1 MSRSWV
7 SKWITRL
14 QSAPPDDEQVLR
26 GLSRAPKHPPE
37 RLDAQ
42 VIDRILEIRDQPP
55 EGLGRTPGPKA
66 ILYYLPRDESLQQAG
81 VRLPRSTRTIHR
93 ILCEQGRIFHQL
105 PMLGDPQE
113 RPESMQHWQ
122 LDFKDASTVPAD
134 PQGKQQHVV
143 ETLNVIDVGTSVL
156 LAAHVAPD
164 FTAETALGALAQT
177 FQQHGLP
184 HSIRLD
190 RDPRWVGAP
199 EAQ

>member
-1 MSRSWV
+1 MRGSSIASSRSAT
-7 SKWITRL
+7 S
-14 QSAPPDDEQVLR
+14 PPKDWGARQ
-26 GLSRAPKHPPE
+26 
-37 RLDAQ
+37 
-42 VIDRILEIRDQPP
+42 
-55 EGLGRTPGPKA
+55 GRSA
-66 ILYYLPRDESLQQAG
+66 ILYYLPRDERLQQAG
-81 VRLPRSTRTIHR
+81 VRLPRSTRTIHQ
-93 ILCEQGRIFHQL
+93 ILCEHGRISHQL

-134 PQGKQQHVV
+134 PQGKQPHVV

-164 FTAETALGALAQT
+164 FTAETPLGALAQT

>member
-1 MSRSWV
+1 
-7 SKWITRL
+7 
-14 QSAPPDDEQVLR
+14 
-26 GLSRAPKHPPE
+26 
-37 RLDAQ
+37 
-42 VIDRILEIRDQPP
+42 
-55 EGLGRTPGPKA
+55 
-66 ILYYLPRDESLQQAG
+66 
-81 VRLPRSTRTIHR
+81 
-93 ILCEQGRIFHQL
+93 
-105 PMLGDPQE
+105 MLGDPQE

-134 PQGKQQHVV
+134 PQGKQPHVV

-164 FTAETALGALAQT
+164 FTAETPLGALAQT

-184 HSIRLD
+184 HSIRLHSIRLD